1 MHFHKA
7 FIQELKQKLQTE
19 LGIPVSQQRILTRT
33 QELSR
38 NNMTLLSYGIRNK
51 TQLILRAPPMLKNTI
66 GLIKQ
71 DDTLPSDSALQE
83 LIHGIQEGF
92 NIGLVPKLT
101 IEGTSGTYLL
111 RNSNRKTIVKSSGIV
126 YRLNFFS
133 PRRYLNLWM
142 RSLWLRIIRKDI
154 KGSLGL
160 KDSGKKIRFKASEN
174 NFVKKQRKGIL
185 SGEAA
190 SREIAA
196 YLLGI
201 VNCSDSLKSIV
212 I

>member
-1 MHFHKA
+1 M
-7 FIQELKQKLQTE
+7 KQKLQTE

-196 YLLGI
+196 YLLGN